1 MEPLVDEHRPP
12 EQLRVSRRK
21 LMLAGAA
28 VVVVALAVA
37 VAVVLVSRDQP
48 GVDEVAGQ
56 LRTAIAESA
65 PPKAADGT
73 AGRFDTTAL
82 RARLDGVLEGWYVDL
97 AADNGATRVGA
108 AARELEGGSCVFA
121 WSDVGGPL
129 SAVVTDPALPCVADI
144 ALIASK
150 APS

>member
-1 MEPLVDEHRPP
+1 MEPLAEDNRPP

-21 LMLAGAA
+21 LTLVGA
-28 VVVVALAVA
+28 VVVLVALGVA
-37 VAVVLVSRDQP
+37 VAVVLLNGSRP
-48 GVDEVAGQ
+48 GVDEVAAR
-56 LRTAIAESA
+56 LRAAIAESA

-82 RARLDGVLEGWYVDL
+82 RARLDGVVEGWYVDL

-108 AARELEGGSCVFA
+108 AARQLKGGGCVFA

-129 SAVVTDPALPCVADI
+129 TAVVSDPALPCVADI
-144 ALIASK
+144 ALIAAK